1 MGEKKIKWTEQQ
13 RRAIEQRGSD
23 VLVTAS
29 AGTGKTAVLSGRC
42 VDIVSDKDICP
53 DVWSILVLTFTD
65 AAAEQ
70 MRRRIAEQLEAAVRE
85 SGDRHLRYQLMLL
98 AGADISTIHS
108 FCKRL
113 ITEYF
118 YKLGLDPTFRIIDA
132 DEQRLVKA
140 EALEVTVEW
149 AWQQGNLVQGLEQL
163 FRRRDLRTN
172 DGFLSKI
179 ITVSDFLDGVVRRE
193 RWYERARVLAE
204 AANPFATD
212 LGGKQRQVV
221 AERLRYIQSQLRH
234 AQRLCKEESP
244 GGDWV
249 ERCEENFVKP
259 VVQCVELL
267 ESGQWDECAER
278 IREFVKPRVEK
289 PKEVEQGRAELIQG
303 TVRKA
308 MGGFDELRSLAI
320 VNPEYLDRVG
330 GAVSLQTR
338 VLVELVR
345 KFDGFYGEAKGGINC
360 LDFADLEHYALKL
373 LVSEESWEDE
383 PRPSET
389 ALALRKK
396 YKYIFVDEYQD
407 INAVQQAILDM
418 LSAGGNDLYVGDV
431 KQSIYAFRGARPE
444 IFLEH
449 LKPASVDPK
458 RAPKGFRVD
467 LNTNWR
473 SAKGILDFV
482 NEVFGRIMTAGF
494 AKIDYDESAR
504 LRAADEG
511 VKRAGEAVVELH
523 LIGEE
528 GAAKSNGHYS
538 SRQCQA
544 AMVARRIRQ
553 MVGAET
559 GKAEFEVFDKQAGG
573 HRAVEYRDIVVLM
586 RSPAK
591 RVDDYV
597 EVFRLAGVPVSCES
611 ATGYFETTEISDC
624 LSLLKVL
631 DNAQRDIELA
641 AVLRSPFFNV
651 SDTELAKIKIHSR
664 NEGAQKDFYGCVVR
678 YCEGGG
684 EAELTGKL
692 KEVLERIE
700 RWRVLAQ
707 RGDLGDLVWQ
717 IYRETGY
724 LSFVSALPNGR
735 ARRANLLK
743 LHERAI
749 QFEGFASSRAGNL
762 SLRRFVEFVE
772 KLQERGRDWRD
783 ASPEAEAENAVR
795 IISVHKSKGLEFPVV
810 FLAELNSEFSKK
822 DFQEDCLVES
832 DGLLGLRIV
841 DNKSNRKL
849 DSIAYQVI
857 EREKREADL
866 AEEMRILYVATTRA
880 RERLILSGCEKA
892 SRCQGI
898 VCDGFSFGDGP
909 VADWQL
915 RGCKSHLQWILYGLS
930 RQRSL
935 HEAFETG
942 LAEKCRGGDSF
953 SLNVYGQSELGQ
965 LCQYV
970 DKLKEAKSRRAAP
983 NGKRTGAKRA
993 ESKLLREVK
1002 ESLGWRYGFGAA
1014 SVLPAKLSVTE
1025 LTHQEDEFVRMDYSN
1040 ALERRPRA
1048 VLAGDLVE
1056 QIDGRLVGTATHLV
1070 ISQLNLGEAITE
1082 EAIEQV
1088 KERLVAE
1095 GGISE
1100 AVAERIDAGS
1110 ILAFFESEL
1119 GRIVFDSKN
1128 TVWREWP
1135 FTFSV
1140 PALEVRDSWFVTR
1153 GSSEKLECGDETVV
1167 VQGIIDMLVQTAE
1180 GLLVI
1185 DFKTDDVSDK
1195 DVAGRAELYREQLK
1209 LYGRAAG
1216 AILKSAIIGRWLYFL
1231 TPEREFEI
1239 K

>member
-70 MRRRIAEQLEAAVRE
+70 MRRRIGEQLEAAVRE
-85 SGDRHLRYQLMLL
+85 SGDRHLRYQLLL
-98 AGADISTIHS
+98 LGGADISTIHS

-118 YKLGLDPTFRIIDA
+118 YKLGLDPTFRVIDA
-132 DEQRLVKA
+132 DEQRLLKT
-140 EALEVTVEW
+140 EALEQTVEW

-179 ITVSDFLDGVVRRE
+179 IAVSDFLDGVVRRG
-193 RWYERARVLAE
+193 RWYERAMVLAE
-204 AANPFATD
+204 AANPFASD
-212 LGGKQRQVV
+212 LGEKQRRVV

-234 AQRLCKEESP
+234 AQGLYEAEKAGGGWVSECEEKFLKP
-244 GGDWV
+244 V
-249 ERCEENFVKP
+249 ERC
-259 VVQCVELL
+259 VEFL
-267 ESGQWDECAER
+267 EAGEWEKCAGE
-278 IREFVKPRVEK
+278 IRGFEKPRVNK
-289 PKEVEQGRAELIQG
+289 PKELAEAAGELVQR
-303 TVRKA
+303 TVKKA
-308 MGGFDELRSLAI
+308 VDGFDELRGLAI
-320 VNPEYLDRVG
+320 LNPEYLKMVG
-330 GAVSLQTR
+330 RAVSLQTR

-345 KFDGFYGEAKGGINC
+345 KFDEFYGEAKREVNC

-373 LVSEESWEDE
+373 LVSEETSEDE
-383 PRPSET
+383 LKPSAT
-389 ALALRKK
+389 ALALREK

-431 KQSIYAFRGARPE
+431 KQSIYAFRGAKPD

-467 LNTNWR
+467 LNKNWR

-494 AKIDYDESAR
+494 AKIDYDEAAR

-523 LIGEE
+523 LIDEE
-528 GAAKSNGHYS
+528 GAAKANGHYS
-538 SRQCQA
+538 NRQCQA

-559 GKAEFEVFDKQAGG
+559 GKAEFEIFDKQTGRY
-573 HRAVEYRDIVVLM
+573 RAVEYRDIVVLM

-597 EVFRLAGVPVSCES
+597 EVLRLAGVPVSCES

-641 AVLRSPFFNV
+641 AVLRSPFFKV
-651 SDTELAKIKIHSR
+651 SDTELAKIKIYNR
-664 NEGAQKDFYGCVVR
+664 NEEAGKNFYECVAG
-678 YCEGGG
+678 YCESGPDAGL
-684 EAELTGKL
+684 AGKL
-692 KEVLERIE
+692 KKALERIE
-700 RWRVLAQ
+700 RWRVAAR

-772 KLQERGRDWRD
+772 RLQESGRDWSD

-832 DGLLGLRIV
+832 DGLLGLRII
-841 DNKSNRKL
+841 DGKSNRKL

-857 EREKREADL
+857 EREKKEADL
-866 AEEMRILYVATTRA
+866 AEEMRILYVGMTRA
-880 RERLILSGCEKA
+880 RERLVLSGCEK
-892 SRCQGI
+892 SSKLTEI
-898 VCDGFSFGDGP
+898 ICDGFSFGDGP

-915 RGCKSHLQWILYGLS
+915 RGCRSHLDWILYGLS
-930 RQRSL
+930 RRKSL
-935 HEAFETG
+935 HKAFETG
-942 LAEKCRGGDSF
+942 LAAKCGDGDLL
-953 SLNVYGQSELGQ
+953 SLNVYGQTELGQ
-965 LCQYV
+965 LCKYV
-970 DKLKEAKSRRAAP
+970 DKLKEGKSRRVAP
-983 NGKRTGAKRA
+983 KRKKAEAKRA

-1002 ESLGWRYGFGAA
+1002 ESLGWRYGFGGAA
-1014 SVLPAKLSVTE
+1014 LLPAKLSVTE
-1025 LTHQEDEFVRMDYSN
+1025 LTHQEDEFVRLDYSK

-1070 ISQLNLGEAITE
+1070 ISQLNLGEAVTE

-1100 AVAERIDAGS
+1100 GVAERVDAGS
-1110 ILAFFESEL
+1110 ILAFLESEL
-1119 GRIVFDSKN
+1119 GRMVLDSKN

-1140 PALEVRDSWFVTR
+1140 PAFEVRDSWFVTC
-1153 GSSEKLECGDETVV
+1153 GSREKLECGDETVV
-1167 VQGIIDMLVQTAE
+1167 VQGIIDMLIQAPQ
-1180 GLLVI
+1180 GLVVI
-1185 DFKTDDVSDK
+1185 DFKTDDVDGK
-1195 DVAGRAELYREQLK
+1195 EVAGRAELYRGQLEV
-1209 LYGRAAG
+1209 YGRAAG
-1216 AILKSAIIGRWLYFL
+1216 AILKSEMVGKWLYFL
-1231 TPEREFEI
+1231 TPGQEFEI

>member
-1 MGEKKIKWTEQQ
+1 MAGKKIEWTEQQ

-70 MRRRIAEQLEAAVRE
+70 MRRRIGEQLEAAVKG
-85 SGDRHLRYQLMLL
+85 SGDRHLRYQLLL
-98 AGADISTIHS
+98 LGGADISTIHS

-118 YKLGLDPTFRIIDA
+118 YKLGLDPTFRVIDA
-132 DEQRLVKA
+132 DEQRLLKT
-140 EALEVTVEW
+140 EALEQTIEW
-149 AWQQGNLVQGLEQL
+149 AWEQGHLVQGLEQL

-179 ITVSDFLDGVVRRE
+179 IDVSDFLDGVVRRE
-193 RWYERARVLAE
+193 RWYERAMVLVE
-204 AANPFATD
+204 AVNPFATD
-212 LGGKQRQVV
+212 LAQKQKEVV
-221 AERLRYIQSQLRH
+221 VERLQYIQSQLRH
-234 AQRLCKEESP
+234 AEGLYEAEKAEGSWVSECEEKFVRP
-244 GGDWV
+244 V
-249 ERCEENFVKP
+249 ERCIEF
-259 VVQCVELL
+259 L
-267 ESGQWDECAER
+267 EAGEWDKCAEE
-278 IREFVKPRVEK
+278 IRGFEKPRVNK
-289 PKEVEQGRAELIQG
+289 PKDLGEAAGELVQR
-303 TVRKA
+303 TVKKA
-308 MGGFDELRSLAI
+308 VDGFDELRSLAI
-320 VNPEYLDRVG
+320 VNPGYLEIVG

-345 KFDGFYGEAKGGINC
+345 KFDEFYAETKRSINC
-360 LDFADLEHYALKL
+360 LDFADLEHYALEL
-373 LVSEESWEDE
+373 LVGEESWEDE
-383 PRPSET
+383 LKPSAT
-389 ALALRKK
+389 ALALREK

-418 LSAGGNDLYVGDV
+418 LSGGGNDLYVGDV
-431 KQSIYAFRGARPE
+431 KQSIYAFRGAKPE

-467 LNTNWR
+467 LNKNWR

-504 LRAADEG
+504 LRAADEEAE
-511 VKRAGEAVVELH
+511 RAGEAVVELH
-523 LIGEE
+523 LIDEE
-528 GAAKSNGHYS
+528 ESKKASGHYS
-538 SRQCQA
+538 GRQYQA
-544 AMVARRIRQ
+544 AMAARRIRQ

-573 HRAVEYRDIVVLM
+573 YRAVEYRDIVVLM

-597 EVFRLAGVPVSCES
+597 EVLRLAGVPVSCES

-631 DNAQRDIELA
+631 DNPQRDIELA
-641 AVLRSPFFNV
+641 AVLRSPFFKA

-664 NEGAQKDFYGCVVR
+664 NQEARKNFYECVVG
-678 YCEGGG
+678 YCESGG
-684 EAELTGKL
+684 EAELVGKL
-692 KEVLERIE
+692 KKVLGQIE
-700 RWRVLAQ
+700 RWRVIAR
-707 RGDLGDLVWQ
+707 RGDLGDLLWQ

-762 SLRRFVEFVE
+762 SLTRFVEFVE
-772 KLQERGRDWRD
+772 KLQESGRDWRD

-810 FLAELNSEFSKK
+810 FLAELNGEFSKK
-822 DFQEDCLVES
+822 DFQEDCLVEA
-832 DGLLGLRIV
+832 DGLLGLRII
-841 DNKSNRKL
+841 DRESNRKF
-849 DSIAYQVI
+849 DSMAYQLI
-857 EREKREADL
+857 EREKKEADL

-880 RERLILSGCEKA
+880 RERLILSGCEK
-892 SRCQGI
+892 SGKLTEI
-898 VCDGFSFGDGP
+898 ICDCFSFGDGP
-909 VADWQL
+909 IGDWQL
-915 RGCKSHLQWILYGLS
+915 RGCRSHLDWILYGLS

-935 HEAFETG
+935 HEAFKTG
-942 LAEKCRGGDSF
+942 LAERCEDGGLF
-953 SLNVYGQSELGQ
+953 SLDVYGKSEIGQ
-965 LCQYV
+965 LCKYV
-970 DKLKEAKSRRAAP
+970 DKLKKGRSRRAAP
-983 NGKRTGAKRA
+983 KGKKAGAKGA
-993 ESKLLREVK
+993 ESKLLCEVK
-1002 ESLGWRYGFGAA
+1002 ESLGWRYGFGGA

-1025 LTHQEDEFVRMDYSN
+1025 LTHQEDEFVRLDYSK

-1048 VLAGDLVE
+1048 VLTGDLAG
-1056 QIDGRLVGTATHLV
+1056 QIDGRLVGTATHLL
-1070 ISQLNLGEAITE
+1070 ISELDLGEAVTE
-1082 EAIEQV
+1082 EAIGQV
-1088 KERLVAE
+1088 KERLVTE

-1110 ILAFFESEL
+1110 IKAFFECEL
-1119 GRIVFDSKN
+1119 GRMVLDGKN

-1135 FTFSV
+1135 FTFSMS
-1140 PALEVRDSWFVTR
+1140 ALEVRDSWFVTR
-1153 GSSEKLECGDETVV
+1153 GSREKLQCDDETVV
-1167 VQGIIDMLVQTAE
+1167 VQGIIDMIIRTAE
-1180 GLLVI
+1180 GLVVI
-1185 DFKTDDVSDK
+1185 DFKTDDISGKEVSS
-1195 DVAGRAELYREQLK
+1195 RAELYRGQLEV
-1209 LYGRAAG
+1209 YGRAAG
-1216 AILKSAIIGRWLYFL
+1216 AILKSEMVSKYLYFL
-1231 TPEREFEI
+1231 KPGRAI
-1239 K
+1239 QV